1 MKIMENIVNQIYSI
15 IFFFN
20 ISYEKF
26 LMYLIFKEIYLFE
39 LIVLRYLSTC
49 LSLIEFAI
57 SLNNSSL

>member
-57 SLNNSSL
+57 SLKNSSL

>member
-49 LSLIEFAI
+49 LSLIEFAM
-57 SLNNSSL
+57 SLKNSSL